1 MNNTKIRTTTKDHC
15 YLCDSKGSNLYKGLK
30 DRLFGVKGV
39 WNIDK
44 CSNDDCGLLWLNP
57 MPVAEDLPKLYE
69 TYYTHT
75 HDPLPK
81 EVNWLVQVFRDGCS
95 DYLKK
100 KYLYPYNSSFF
111 SKLIATIIKFNPKW
125 TANLDF
131 SVFYLPA
138 IPNGKLL
145 EIGCGSG
152 GMLKNMQDKGWDV
165 TGVDFDKKSVSVAQ
179 NLGLNVYEGDI
190 SQLNLEKNSF
200 DAIIMNHVIEHLPD
214 PVTTLKLCNELLRSG
229 GRLISITPNTNGLNH
244 NKYNSNSRILEPPRH
259 LFIYNKN
266 SLKEVAIKAGFKK
279 SSCFTSIHGFSGFS
293 WASEQLLKSSQL
305 RTDPKIPKNKLFFL
319 SAKELIS
326 GYLLKLRL
334 VEGDEVVLTARKK

>member
-1 MNNTKIRTTTKDHC
+1 MDDKIRTIPKEHC
-15 YLCDSKGSNLYKGLK
+15 YLCGHEGNNLYDNME
-30 DRLFGVKGV
+30 DRLFGAKGK

-44 CSNDDCGLLWLNP
+44 CSNDECGLLWLNP
-57 MPVAEDLPKLYE
+57 MPITEDLPKLYKA
-69 TYYTHT
+69 YYTHT

-81 EVNWLVQVFRDGCS
+81 KANWLIQIFRDGCS
-95 DYLKK
+95 DYLRN
-100 KYLYPYNSSFF
+100 KYQYPYKSSLL
-111 SKLIATIIKFNPKW
+111 SKLIAIIIKLNPKW
-125 TANLDF
+125 TTNLDF

-165 TGVDFDKKSVSVAQ
+165 TGVDFDSKSVSVAQ

-214 PVTTLKLCNELLRSG
+214 PIATLKSCHELLRSG

-244 NKYNSNSRILEPPRH
+244 NKYNTNSRLLEPPRH

-266 SLKEVAIKAGFKK
+266 SLKEAATKSGFKK

-293 WASEQLLKSSQL
+293 WASEQLLKNSQL
-305 RTDPKIPKNKLFFL
+305 CTDSKIPRRKLLLL
-319 SAKELIS
+319 SAKELIA

-334 VEGDEVVLTARKK
+334 IEGDEVVLTATKK